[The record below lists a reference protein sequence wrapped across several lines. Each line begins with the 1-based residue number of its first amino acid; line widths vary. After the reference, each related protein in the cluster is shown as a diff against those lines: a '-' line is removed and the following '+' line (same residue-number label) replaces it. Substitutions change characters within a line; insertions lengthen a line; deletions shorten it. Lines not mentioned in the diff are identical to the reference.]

1 MIKLIFQFFSF
12 VILFNLFV
20 TVCLVFQMPGFV
32 ERHGV
37 ASLVLF
43 FWFKF
48 VGLLLSFLG
57 EYAFNLRKK
66 KLFLSNIG
74 YSPTK
79 ILSGIYLIDLIF
91 YIFLCVQIVVYI

>member
-20 TVCLVFQMPGFV
+20 TACLVFQATGFV
-32 ERHGV
+32 ERHGA

-43 FWFKF
+43 FWFK
-48 VGLLLSFLG
+48 VIGSLLSFGG
-57 EYAFNLRKK
+57 EYVFNLRKK
-66 KLFLSNIG
+66 QLFLANIG

-79 ILSGIYLIDLIF
+79 ILSGIYLIDFAF
-91 YIFLCVQIVVYI
+91 YLFLCVLIVVYI